1 MYHPGIMTAVVPTR
15 GVAVELT
22 LSSGEVLSMMVHL
35 GESTRCHDGEET
47 LCDFLETEREF
58 LPAHDDNDELRLIR
72 RDALVMVRPKLNV
85 PEKIRHDSGG
95 IAAVDLVR
103 VELAKGFPRVV
114 GVLDIEPDHKDARLS
129 DLVNGR
135 ERFFVMQDEGG
146 VVFVHKLHVL
156 TIGV

>member
-1 MYHPGIMTAVVPTR
+1 MPAVVPTR
-15 GVAVELT
+15 AVAVELT
-22 LSSGEVLSMMVHL
+22 LSSGETLSMMLRL
-35 GESTRCHDGEET
+35 GEHARAHEGEET
-47 LCDFLETEREF
+47 LADFLEAEREF

-72 RDALVMVRPKLNV
+72 RDAIVLARPKLNV

-103 VELAKGFPRVV
+103 VELPAGFPRLV
-114 GVLDIEPDHKDARLS
+114 GVLDAELHAADARLS
-129 DLVNGR
+129 DLVNGK
-135 ERFFVMQDEGG
+135 ERFLVMQDEGG